1 MATKTEVWVG
11 AVALALGL
19 AGATPASATTLDFT
33 GITDD
38 QGTSLVL
45 SNATINAVNGTVFVG
60 AAGESDGFC
69 FFLSNVCIGNGE
81 ILFDNPISNL
91 TFDIDGAD
99 RGDSVEITAFN
110 GGSNLGSVIATT
122 NGQLDFSSFGTL
134 TSLFFDD
141 NSTPNSAGV
150 GYSTFQFDEQQQ
162 TAIPVPASLPLILGA
177 PADEPQEAGAACAVE
192 QRPPGMTHVGRGASP
207 SLGSQ
212 GGPFQSMSENLH
224 SPDEDGFRLQ

>member
-19 AGATPASATTLDFT
+19 AGATPASAATLDFT
-33 GITDD
+33 GITGD

-45 SNATINAVNGTVFVG
+45 SNATINAVNGTVLVG

-81 ILFDNPISNL
+81 ILFNNPISNL
-91 TFDIDGAD
+91 TFDIDGAQS
-99 RGDSVEITAFN
+99 GDSVEIIAFN

-122 NGQLDFSSFGTL
+122 DGQLDFSGFGTL
-134 TSLFFDD
+134 TSLFFND
-141 NSTPNSAGV
+141 NLSSAGV

-162 TAIPVPASLPLILGA
+162 TAIPVPASLPLILG
-177 PADEPQEAGAACAVE
+177 GL
-192 QRPPGMTHVGRGASP
+192 GLLGLVGRRGVR
-207 SLGSQ
+207 G
-212 GGPFQSMSENLH
+212 
-224 SPDEDGFRLQ
+224 